1 MIQILEMRCE
11 RMNDNINTDTLLPV
25 GERLKPLL
33 TKSCISESD
42 MKALLAERGVY
53 IGDGNKRLSIPILT
67 LSILSPRE
75 FEKLQEL
82 QKTKEDSLKT
92 RITRVNSQSNNN
104 LNILIPQDI
113 IKKDELIDE
122 YDCFDFD
129 TDLSFNIDTPDRMI
143 LDYAIIREDVTK
155 DWANNKSRHTGRVE
169 IEKSPTDSSIC
180 FNNEYTSLET
190 EAINK
195 RIIQTISKHLLMEGE
210 ISNKEKPFEITSDKF
225 NNKQRFAFMLQLAN
239 NSPNGYLS
247 FQAVK
252 NIEIGP
258 DKTFTMPNN
267 AKWMEGSVKNIIINS
282 EKGETLE
289 NVEYISDEQYHNFL
303 ILRQV
308 QSQYQF
314 NIGAAKG
321 WCIVEYGFPH
331 YFRSHARNNSFEV
344 CVPKIYFSKDSKS
357 ENSRNASRAI
367 LKEFQ
372 IMIQQKY
379 ENVLED

>member
-1 MIQILEMRCE
+1 
-11 RMNDNINTDTLLPV
+11 MNDTINTDTLLPV

-33 TKSCISESD
+33 SKSCISESD
-42 MKALLAERGVY
+42 MKNLLAERGVY
-53 IGDGNKRLSIPILT
+53 IGDSDKKLSIPILT

-92 RITRVNSQSNNN
+92 KVTKAKSQSDRN
-104 LNILIPQDI
+104 LNDLIPQDL
-113 IKKDELIDE
+113 IKRDELIDE

-129 TDLSFNIDTPDRMI
+129 TDLSFNMDNQNKLV
-143 LDYAIIREDVTK
+143 LDYTIIREDITK
-155 DWANNKSRHTGRVE
+155 DWANNKSRYTGRVE
-169 IEKSPTDSSIC
+169 IEKSETQGMIR
-180 FNNEYTSLET
+180 FINEYTSSET

-195 RIIQTISKHLLMEGE
+195 KIIKIVSNHLQTEGE

-225 NNKQRFAFMLQLAN
+225 DNIQRFAFMLQLAN
-239 NSPNGYLS
+239 DSPNGFLN
-247 FQAVK
+247 FEAVK

-258 DKTFTMPNN
+258 DKTFTMPDN

-289 NVEYISDEQYHNFL
+289 NVEYISDKQYHEFL

-308 QSQYQF
+308 QAQYKF
-314 NIGAAKG
+314 SFGALKG
-321 WCIVEYGFPH
+321 RCIVEYGFPH
-331 YFRSHARNNSFEV
+331 YFRSHVRNNAFEV
-344 CVPKIYFSKDSKS
+344 SVPKVYFSKDSKS
-357 ENSRNASRAI
+357 ENARYASRNI

-372 IMIQQKY
+372 NMIQQKY
-379 ENVLED
+379 DSAIGIQSTT

>member
-1 MIQILEMRCE
+1 
-11 RMNDNINTDTLLPV
+11 MNDSINTDTLLPV

-33 TKSCISESD
+33 NKSCISESD

-53 IGDGNKRLSIPILT
+53 IGDSNKRLSIPILT
-67 LSILSPRE
+67 LSILSPKE

-92 RITRVNSQSNNN
+92 RITKTKSQSDNN
-104 LNILIPQDI
+104 LNNLIPQDL
-113 IKKDELIDE
+113 IKKDELLDE
-122 YDCFDFD
+122 YDCFDFN
-129 TDLSFNIDTPDRMI
+129 TDLSFNMDTPNKLV

-155 DWANNKSRHTGRVE
+155 DWANNKSRYTGRVE
-169 IEKSPTDSSIC
+169 VEKTSTDSMIC
-180 FNNEYTSLET
+180 FNNEYTSSET
-190 EAINK
+190 ETINK
-195 RIIQTISKHLLMEGE
+195 KIIKSVSNHLLTEGE
-210 ISNKEKPFEITSDKF
+210 ISSREDTFEITSDKF
-225 NNKQRFAFMLQLAN
+225 NNNQRFAFMLQLAN
-239 NSPNGYLS
+239 DSPNGYLF

-258 DKTFTMPNN
+258 DKTFTMPDN

-289 NVEYISDEQYHNFL
+289 NVEYISDKQYHDFL

-321 WCIVEYGFPH
+321 KCIVEYGFPH
-331 YFRSHARNNSFEV
+331 YFRSHARNNFFEV
-344 CVPKIYFSKDSKS
+344 SVRKIYFARDSKS
-357 ENSRNASRAI
+357 ENIRNASRAI

-372 IMIQQKY
+372 AMVQQKY
-379 ENVLED
+379 ERVLEIQSDDTASI

>member
-11 RMNDNINTDTLLPV
+11 QMNDTINTDTLLPV

-33 TKSCISESD
+33 SKSCISESD
-42 MKALLAERGVY
+42 MKNLLAERGVY
-53 IGDGNKRLSIPILT
+53 IGNSDKKLSIPILT

-92 RITRVNSQSNNN
+92 KITKAESQSDRN
-104 LNILIPQDI
+104 LNVLIPLDL
-113 IKKDELIDE
+113 IKRDDLIDE

-129 TDLSFNIDTPDRMI
+129 TDLCFNMDNQNKLV
-143 LDYAIIREDVTK
+143 LDYSIKREDITK
-155 DWANNKSRHTGRVE
+155 DWANSKSRYTGRVE
-169 IEKSPTDSSIC
+169 IEKSASQSMIR
-180 FNNEYTSLET
+180 FSNEYTSSET
-190 EAINK
+190 EVINK
-195 RIIQTISKHLLMEGE
+195 KIIKTVSNHLQTEGE
-210 ISNKEKPFEITSDKF
+210 ISNKEDPFEITSDKF
-225 NNKQRFAFMLQLAN
+225 NNIQRFSFMLQLAN
-239 NSPNGYLS
+239 DSPNGFLS
-247 FQAVK
+247 FEAVK

-258 DKTFTMPNN
+258 DKTFTMPDN

-289 NVEYISDEQYHNFL
+289 NVEYISDKQYHEFL

-308 QSQYQF
+308 QAQYKF
-314 NIGAAKG
+314 SIGALKG
-321 WCIVEYGFPH
+321 RCIVEYGFPH
-331 YFRSHARNNSFEV
+331 YFRSHVRNNAFEV
-344 CVPKIYFSKDSKS
+344 SVSKIYFSKDSKS

-372 IMIQQKY
+372 DMIQQKY
-379 ENVLED
+379 DSILT